1 MATKVMVSFPSEFL
15 AEVDRIAQEEH
26 RSRSEL
32 LREAMRLYIEM
43 RRGEKRPG
51 DVPRVRSAVMAQDA
65 LSRLAPGTGE
75 DSAADV
81 RRWREAQQGASKMLD
96 ETDQR
101 VAREFHRR
109 LAALVPVLDLR
120 VFGSRARG
128 DATPDSD
135 LDVFIQ
141 LEEVTPELR
150 QRISEIAWE
159 VGFETDRVISTVV
172 TTRAELELGAMGANP
187 LILDIKREGVRP

>member
-15 AEVDRIAQEEH
+15 AEVDRVAQEEH

-32 LREAMRLYIEM
+32 LREAMRLYMEM

-51 DVPRVRSAVMAQDA
+51 DVPRVRSAVMAQEA

-81 RRWREAQQGASKMLD
+81 RRWRETQQGASKMLD